1 MQWPLEAIT
10 LRCGNVYIPHGVVVL
25 ALNKEKAYEFAPKN
39 FGTLLFS
46 LFSLA
51 KKALTFKSHL
61 CTDLLCFFF
70 GIYSHIGKKASCLV
84 VMGRLM

>member
-1 MQWPLEAIT
+1 MQWPLEAFA
-10 LRCGNVYIPHGVVVL
+10 LRCGNVYIPHGVVVS

-46 LFSLA
+46 FFSSA

-61 CTDLLCFFF
+61 CTDLFCSFLGF
-70 GIYSHIGKKASCLV
+70 ILT
-84 VMGRLM
+84 